1 MGARD
6 RIAYIRGLLDAGG
19 AGDGVTQTLYS
30 AIVEALEALAAENE
44 ELRNAF
50 TEQQKAIE
58 DLNFICGELDA
69 DLSDVEACLELD
81 VEDNAESGDADGI
94 DDEEND
100 YLETV
105 CPFCGRHFFCHSSLL
120 GENGDVECPDC
131 ERRFRPEL
139 DGEKDSDGA
148 DG

>member
-19 AGDGVTQTLYS
+19 AGEGVTQTLYS
-30 AIVEALEALAAENE
+30 AIVEALEALCAENE
-44 ELRNAF
+44 ELRNAL

-69 DLSDVEACLELD
+69 DLSEVEASLELD
-81 VEDNAESGDADGI
+81 IEDDTEDGEDADGQ
-94 DDEEND
+94 ESD
-100 YLETV
+100 YIETE
-105 CPFCGRHFFCHSSLL
+105 CPFCGRHFFCHSSLMF
-120 GENGDVECPDC
+120 ENGEVECPDC
-131 ERRFRPEL
+131 ERRFVPDL
-139 DGEKDSDGA
+139 GDDKNSDGA